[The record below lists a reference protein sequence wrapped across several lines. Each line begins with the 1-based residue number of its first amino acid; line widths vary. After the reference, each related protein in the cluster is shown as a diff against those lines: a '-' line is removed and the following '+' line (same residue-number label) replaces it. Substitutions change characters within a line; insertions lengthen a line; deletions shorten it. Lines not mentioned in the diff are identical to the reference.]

1 MADVDKSGAQKDEW
15 AQIAAAAIRL
25 GAEFTFTDDLGGV
38 LEIFV
43 VHDSTNAHANG
54 AVLTVVVNDQASG
67 NDEGWI
73 AHNAFDG
80 IRSSGGTA
88 VQVNVDVECAAE
100 ATQLKV
106 DSTGA
111 SSEFETKNDRYFV
124 KNNTIANSEI
134 VKNNGFADND
144 YITLLRGLTN
154 TQETTADV
162 FNIVDSWLC
171 RVPQEFRRAQVIIWN
186 DDADCT
192 ICSMTREAKA
202 TDIV

>member
-15 AQIAAAAIRL
+15 AQIAAAAIRI

-38 LEIFV
+38 LEIFI
-43 VHDSTNAHANG
+43 VHDSINAHANG
-54 AVLTVVVNDQASG
+54 AQIVVEVNDQPSG

-73 AHNAFDG
+73 ALESFNG
-80 IRSSGGTA
+80 IRSTPGTA

-111 SSEFETKNDRYFV
+111 SSEFETKMDRYFV
-124 KNNTIANSEI
+124 KNAAIANSEI
-134 VKNNGFADND
+134 VRNNGFADND

-154 TQETTADV
+154 TQETSADV
-162 FNIVDSWLC
+162 FNIVESWLC
-171 RVPQEFRRAQVIIWN
+171 RIPQEFRRAVVIIWN

-192 ICSMTREAKA
+192 ICSMTREAKS
-202 TDIV
+202 TDIA

>member
-1 MADVDKSGAQKDEW
+1 MADITKSGAQKDEW
-15 AQIAAAAIRL
+15 AQIAAGAIRK

-43 VHDSTNAHANG
+43 AHDSTNAHANG
-54 AVLTVVVNDQASG
+54 ALLVVEVNDQLSG

-73 AHNAFDG
+73 PHEAFNG

-88 VQVNVDVECAAE
+88 VKADVDVESTG
-100 ATQLKV
+100 TQLKV
-106 DSTGA
+106 ASTGA
-111 SSEFETKNDRYFV
+111 GDEFETKMDRYFV
-124 KNNTIANSEI
+124 KNATIADSE
-134 VKNNGFADND
+134 VVRNNGFADDD
-144 YITLLRGLTN
+144 YITLLDALTN
-154 TQETTADV
+154 TQQTDADV

-171 RVPQEFRRAQVIIWN
+171 RVAQEFRRARVITLN

-202 TDIV
+202 TDIE

>member
-1 MADVDKSGAQKDEW
+1 MADVTKSGDQKDEW

-43 VHDSTNAHANG
+43 AHDSVNAHANG
-54 AVLTVVVNDQASG
+54 AMLVVVVNDQTSG
-67 NDEGWI
+67 NDKGWI
-73 AHNAFDG
+73 PLESFNG
-80 IRSSGGTA
+80 IRSTPATA
-88 VQVNVDVECAAE
+88 VKVDVDVECAAT

-106 DSTGA
+106 ASTGGGD
-111 SSEFETKNDRYFV
+111 EFETKMDRYFV

-134 VKNNGFADND
+134 VRNNGFANDD

-162 FNIVDSWLC
+162 FNIVYSWLC

-202 TDIV
+202 TDIA

>member
-1 MADVDKSGAQKDEW
+1 MADVNKSGAQKDEW
-15 AQIAAAAIRL
+15 AQIAAAAIRK

-43 VHDSTNAHANG
+43 AHDSTNAHANG
-54 AVLTVVVNDQASG
+54 AEMVVEVNDQTSG

-73 AHNAFDG
+73 ALESFNG

-88 VQVNVDVECAAE
+88 VQVNVDVECAATVTE
-100 ATQLKV
+100 LKV
-106 DSTGA
+106 DSTGG
-111 SSEFETKNDRYFV
+111 SSEFETKMDRYFV

-134 VKNNGFADND
+134 VRNNGFADND
-144 YITLLRGLTN
+144 YITILDGLTN
-154 TQETTADV
+154 TQETSADV
-162 FNIVDSWLC
+162 FNIVESWLC
-171 RVPQEFRRAQVIIWN
+171 RVPQEFRRARVIIWN

-192 ICSMTREAKA
+192 ICSMTREAKS

>member
-15 AQIAAAAIRL
+15 AQIAAAAIRK
-25 GAEFTFTDDLGGV
+25 GAEFAFTDDLGGV

-43 VHDSTNAHANG
+43 AHDSVNAHANG
-54 AVLTVVVNDQASG
+54 ASMVVEVNDQTSG

-73 AHNAFDG
+73 ALESFNG

-88 VQVNVDVECAAE
+88 VKVDVDVECAAT

-106 DSTGA
+106 ASTGA
-111 SSEFETKNDRYFV
+111 ASEFETKMDRYFV
-124 KNNTIANSEI
+124 KNAVIANSEI
-134 VKNNGFADND
+134 VRNNGFVDND
-144 YITLLRGLTN
+144 YITILDGLTN
-154 TQETTADV
+154 LQEVTADV
-162 FNIVDSWLC
+162 FNIVESWLC
-171 RVPQEFRRAQVIIWN
+171 RVPQEFRRARVIIWN

-202 TDIV
+202 TDIA